1 MPEGLNKTTENED
14 LGTPIEKE
22 LSLDERV
29 KKLEVENKELKDKL
43 ENREKLFRI
52 ISHDLKGPVSNTAI
66 FIKLLSEY
74 IKDGSISNEELINNL
89 DTILQ
94 NSENTSKL
102 LEDLLTWSKLQQDEI
117 KPEILVMNLTNQV
130 ENSIALLL
138 QKAKEKNINFENKV
152 SGNIEILADR
162 VMLETVIRNLSSNAI
177 KFTNSGG
184 NISISY
190 EKKNNLVEIYIKDD
204 GIGLKDEQKKNL
216 FESIGV
222 STNGT
227 GKETGT
233 GLGISICKEM
243 VEKMGGNIKVES
255 EGEGKGTTFIVTLP
269 TEEGGKEKVA

>member
-1 MPEGLNKTTENED
+1 MKEGFNKTTEGEG

-52 ISHDLKGPVSNTAI
+52 IAHDLRGPVGNTTV

-74 IKDGSISNEELINNL
+74 VKDGSISNEELADNL
-89 DTILQ
+89 DIIYK
-94 NSENTSKL
+94 NSEETSKL
-102 LEDLLTWSKLQQDEI
+102 LEDLLTWGNLQQDGI
-117 KPEILVMNLTNQV
+117 KPEILAMNLVNQV
-130 ENSIALLL
+130 ENSIAPLL
-138 QKAKEKNINFENKV
+138 QIAKNKNINLENKV

-177 KFTNSGG
+177 KFTNSDG
-184 NISISY
+184 NISISS
-190 EKKNNLVEIYIKDD
+190 EKRNNLVEIYIKDD
-204 GIGLKDEQKKNL
+204 GVGLNDDQKKNL

-222 STNGT
+222 STKGT
-227 GKETGT
+227 NKEKGT

-243 VEKMGGNIKVES
+243 VEKMGGTIKVES
-255 EGEGKGTTFIVTLP
+255 EGEGKGTTFTVTLP
-269 TEEGGKEKVA
+269 EGGKEVGK